1 MDEIGQKLREARL
14 EKGYTLDDLQQI
26 TKIQKRYLIAIE
38 EGHFDAL
45 PGDFY
50 VRAFIK
56 QYAQVVGLDAEA
68 LMEQYQ
74 QDIPEVKP
82 ENVVPNPEDSPTRT
96 ANKPQSRGARLRR
109 FLPQI
114 IIALVAVVIIAVVYG
129 STIISQR
136 SNDSTSD
143 IPVSKSSTKDD
154 SDSIA
159 SSKKSSRKQ
168 ASRKRSAQSSS
179 KQTTSSSSSKT
190 VAKGSSKQRAT
201 SSGSKFKI
209 SKPSISGS
217 TQNFTLSHFPKSGN
231 KVVLKASS
239 GSAWVSVSV
248 AGTTTWQGTLDSGKS
263 HTVRLASGTTSFTVS
278 TGNAPATTVKINGKK
293 AAIKSST
300 SVVQTLTFA
309 PKNSSAE

>member
-56 QYAQVVGLDAEA
+56 QYAQVVGLDAAA

-82 ENVVPNPEDSPTRT
+82 ENVVPDPEDSPTRT
-96 ANKPQSRGARLRR
+96 TTKPQSRGARLRR

-114 IIALVAVVIIAVVYG
+114 IIAVAAVVIIAVVYG
-129 STIISQR
+129 LTLTSQR
-136 SNDSTSD
+136 SNDTTSD

-159 SSKKSSRKQ
+159 SSKKSS
-168 ASRKRSAQSSS
+168 S
-179 KQTTSSSSSKT
+179 KSSSSSSKT
-190 VAKGSSKQRAT
+190 SSSSSSKTT
-201 SSGSKFKI
+201 SKSSIKKTTSKKSSSKFSI
-209 SKPSISGS
+209 SKPSVSGS
-217 TQNFTLSHFPKSGN
+217 TQNFTLSHFPNSGN
-231 KVVLKASS
+231 KVTLKASS
-239 GSAWVSVSV
+239 GTAWVSVSV
-248 AGTTTWQGTLDSGKS
+248 SGTTTWQGTLESGKS
-263 HTVRLASGTTSFTVS
+263 HTVSLASGTTAFTVS
-278 TGNAPATTVKINGKK
+278 TGNAPATSVTINGKK
-293 AAIKSST
+293 AALKSST
-300 SVVQTLTFA
+300 SVVQTLTFDA
-309 PKNSSAE
+309 SSSN